1 MRVVY
6 SVSPLPVIR
15 NAAENERIAADSRM
29 DRMTIWM
36 KNVEKVVEDAKQNFA
51 ASTSPVDLPLPPLPV
66 PLARNHSQSKPSRLP
81 RRVLAASQIFQS
93 DENGNISPMFDNSM
107 MSAGNLSA
115 YQTANTTSNGSTGPA
130 AVGLTSPARRAS
142 TSSAVRDDSANQ
154 SQLVIPEIHT
164 PSRQRRATV
173 STSSPGP
180 ESPSK
185 KKEKSRSHGNL
196 FQRHI
201 APIAVLEA
209 ELAKPPPPVTTPR
222 LSQVLDRSLFIAPQL
237 TSRDNLLEADS
248 FERGRE
254 TSFDEL
260 TSSPLQ
266 VEPYPQRTRA
276 SYDHAIPDTPSRH
289 RIEGV
294 YDRFLMATS
303 GVKRVGKGYQSENVA
318 PAASRSSSQAQ
329 GKHRAFYTTRK
340 PMPPPV
346 SSDDLLKTRAASV
359 DELGM
364 MHYGVVDI
372 ASPSQKEDGHGTVAF
387 MKKAIKLMVPKNNT
401 SSKRLSRM
409 G

>member
-1 MRVVY
+1 M
-6 SVSPLPVIR
+6 LIR
-15 NAAENERIAADSRM
+15 FMIA
-29 DRMTIWM
+29 
-36 KNVEKVVEDAKQNFA
+36 
-51 ASTSPVDLPLPPLPV
+51 
-66 PLARNHSQSKPSRLP
+66 
-81 RRVLAASQIFQS
+81 
-93 DENGNISPMFDNSM
+93 
-107 MSAGNLSA
+107 
-115 YQTANTTSNGSTGPA
+115 
-130 AVGLTSPARRAS
+130 
-142 TSSAVRDDSANQ
+142 
-154 SQLVIPEIHT
+154 
-164 PSRQRRATV
+164 
-173 STSSPGP
+173 
-180 ESPSK
+180 
-185 KKEKSRSHGNL
+185 
-196 FQRHI
+196 
-201 APIAVLEA
+201 
-209 ELAKPPPPVTTPR
+209 PPPVTTPR